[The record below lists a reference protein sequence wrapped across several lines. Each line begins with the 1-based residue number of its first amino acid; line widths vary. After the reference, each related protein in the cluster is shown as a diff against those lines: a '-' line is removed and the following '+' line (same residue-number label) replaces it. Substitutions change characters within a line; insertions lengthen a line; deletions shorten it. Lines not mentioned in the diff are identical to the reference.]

1 MVTGISLGRALVALV
16 LVAPGARAQDWRHTA
31 AGVGTTARVLIIG
44 TRPQDEDNALIAWL
58 SLGRRVDTAFLSLTR
73 GESGPNVAGNER
85 QAPLAIV
92 RTAELLAERTRD
104 GAHQYFTRAY
114 DFGATRSDSVVA
126 ALWPYDS
133 LLEDMAAVIRAY
145 RPHVV
150 ISPFADSTDRD
161 ATHRFTA
168 RLIRDAIAVA
178 ADTVRPSTRASGP
191 IEPWMVKRVLVELD
205 GAAPGAVKIDV
216 GEFDRATGRT
226 YAELGAVFR
235 QLQRTQ
241 RPPASPPVGHLW
253 RFLAPADSSR
263 PTGEDET
270 A

>member
-16 LVAPGARAQDWRHTA
+16 FLAPGARAQAWRQTA
-31 AGVGTTARVLIIG
+31 AGVGTNARVLIIG

-58 SLGRRVDTAFLSLTR
+58 SLGRRVETAFLSLTR
-73 GESGPNVAGNER
+73 GESGPNATGNER

-92 RTAELLAERTRD
+92 RTAELLAERSHD

-126 ALWPYDS
+126 VLWPYDS

-161 ATHRFTA
+161 ATRRFTA

-178 ADTVRPSTRASGP
+178 
-191 IEPWMVKRVLVELD
+191 
-205 GAAPGAVKIDV
+205 
-216 GEFDRATGRT
+216 
-226 YAELGAVFR
+226 
-235 QLQRTQ
+235 
-241 RPPASPPVGHLW
+241 
-253 RFLAPADSSR
+253 
-263 PTGEDET
+263 
-270 A
+270 